1 MTLDHVPAVASP
13 TSRSALRQA
22 AERLQAGHRLDPP
35 ANAVARAVDAI
46 LPDGAIRDLAAG
58 GPLGHRLHPLLVT
71 IPLGSWTAATVLDL
85 TGGGARPAQRL
96 VGLGVL
102 TAVPAAATGARDY
115 LDTSGPARRIG
126 LLHAAVNDAALM
138 AYGLSW
144 LARRR
149 GRRVRGAVL
158 SLVGLGLAGTAG
170 WLGGHMVYTLG
181 AGVERP
187 PAAITA
193 G

>member
-1 MTLDHVPAVASP
+1 MTQDHVPSMASS
-13 TSRSALRQA
+13 TLRSGLRQA
-22 AERLQAGHRLDPP
+22 AERLQADKRLDKP
-35 ANAVARAVDAI
+35 ANAVAQTVDAV
-46 LPDGAIRDLAAG
+46 LPTGAVRDVAAG
-58 GPLGHRLHPLLVT
+58 VPLGHRLHPVLVT
-71 IPLGSWTAATVLDL
+71 VPLGSWTAATVLDF
-85 TGGGARPAQRL
+85 TGGNAKAAQRL

-126 LLHAAVNDAALM
+126 LIHAAVNDAALM

-158 SLVGLGLAGTAG
+158 SLVGLGLAGAAG

-187 PAAITA
+187 PAEITA

>member
-1 MTLDHVPAVASP
+1 MTQDNVPSTASSM
-13 TSRSALRQA
+13 SRSALRQA
-22 AERLQAGHRLDPP
+22 AERLQAEQRLDKI
-35 ANAVARAVDAI
+35 AGAVGNAVNAI
-46 LPDGAIRDLAAG
+46 LPDGAVRDVAAG
-58 GPLGHRLHPLLVT
+58 VPLGHRLHPVLVT
-71 IPLGSWTAATVLDL
+71 VPLGSWTAATVLDF
-85 TGGGARPAQRL
+85 TGANAKAAQRL
-96 VGLGVL
+96 VGLGL
-102 TAVPAAATGARDY
+102 LSALPAAATGARDY

-126 LLHAAVNDAALM
+126 LVHAAVNDAALI

-149 GRRVRGAVL
+149 GRRVRGALL
-158 SLVGLGLAGTAG
+158 SLVGLGLASTAG

>member
-1 MTLDHVPAVASP
+1 MTQDNVPSMASSM
-13 TSRSALRQA
+13 SRSALRQA
-22 AERLQAGHRLDPP
+22 AERLQAEQRLDKL
-35 ANAVARAVDAI
+35 ANAVANAVDAI
-46 LPDGAIRDLAAG
+46 LPDGAIRDVAAG
-58 GPLGHRLHPLLVT
+58 VPLGHRLHPVLVT
-71 IPLGSWTAATVLDL
+71 VPLGSWTAATVLDF
-85 TGGGARPAQRL
+85 TGGNARAAQRL

-102 TAVPAAATGARDY
+102 AAVPTAATGARDY

-126 LLHAAVNDAALM
+126 LVHAAVNDAALM

-149 GRRVRGAVL
+149 GQRVRGAVL

>member
-1 MTLDHVPAVASP
+1 LD
-13 TSRSALRQA
+13 T
-22 AERLQAGHRLDPP
+22 P
-35 ANAVARAVDAI
+35 ANAVAHAVDAI
-46 LPDGAIRDLAAG
+46 LPDGAVRDLAAG
-58 GPLGHRLHPLLVT
+58 VPLGHRLHPLLVT

-115 LDTSGPARRIG
+115 LDTTGPARRIG
-126 LLHAAVNDAALM
+126 LLHAGVNDAALI